1 VIVKADKLISEHDY
15 LFGTKKKGD
24 SKIVDVKS
32 KEDFPTLSTE
42 DSGGPM
48 WSTPGQ
54 KHQK

>member
-1 VIVKADKLISEHDY
+1 MIVKADKLISEHDY